1 MHAHGTCITFTSAEL
16 LVLLLV
22 LRLVLQV
29 CMGSY
34 SGGCQ
39 LHSAFRG
46 HVKSGDLY

>member
-29 CMGSY
+29 RRLLQWGS
-34 SGGCQ
+34 
-39 LHSAFRG
+39 SAAFSIQGSCEVR
-46 HVKSGDLY
+46 